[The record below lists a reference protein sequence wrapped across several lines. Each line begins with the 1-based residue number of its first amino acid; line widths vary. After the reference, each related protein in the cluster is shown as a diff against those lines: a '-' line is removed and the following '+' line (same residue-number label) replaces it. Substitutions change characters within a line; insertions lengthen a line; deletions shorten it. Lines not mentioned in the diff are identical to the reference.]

1 MIGLIIISLS
11 VPQMK
16 KKLIIILATAILCI
30 AGIYIYHI
38 CQSPAGDTAESREEI
53 LNTAV
58 QKGSDWSIVKENRN
72 RQLYYKCCMQQRQY
86 GSACCF

>member
-30 AGIYIYHI
+30 AGIYIYPI
-38 CQSPAGDTAESREEI
+38 CRYLAGDTAESR
-53 LNTAV
+53 
-58 QKGSDWSIVKENRN
+58 
-72 RQLYYKCCMQQRQY
+72 
-86 GSACCF
+86 

>member
-30 AGIYIYHI
+30 TCIYIYPI
-38 CQSPAGDTAESREEI
+38 CLYLAGDTAESREEI
-53 LNTAV
+53 LNSSV
-58 QKGSDWSIVKENRN
+58 QKGSD
-72 RQLYYKCCMQQRQY
+72 
-86 GSACCF
+86 